1 MSNRGGTF
9 GDEKCNLIE
18 ERSSGLSRYVLKVE
32 DRCLGQTGSN
42 VRLLG
47 DVGCVNDQQIFNW
60 SQLGYESIAAESW
73 V

>member
-32 DRCLGQTGSN
+32 DRCLG
-42 VRLLG
+42 
-47 DVGCVNDQQIFNW
+47 
-60 SQLGYESIAAESW
+60 
-73 V
+73 